1 MPRRTFIESSD
12 SIQLSVYNYSSK
24 SSANRQVLLSHA
36 TGFHGR
42 CFDPVVNFL
51 KNKFDCTSFDY
62 RGFGDSKLN
71 SDWQVEWQGY
81 CDDALAV
88 ANSLHDHGRIIAVG
102 HSMGGAA
109 LIMAALIAPELFKA
123 LIIYEPII
131 FPATFRQASKDLHV
145 PSPLVEGARR
155 RRTTFASREEA
166 LANYSSKP
174 PMDVFKN
181 ESLRA
186 YVEYGFNDIEDTK
199 TKQRSVVLKCL
210 PEHEARTYE
219 TGAAHQT
226 WDQLHLLQ
234 VPTWVVSGAV
244 APNQPSAWS
253 ELIAKEI
260 QNAKFIQWSDVGH
273 FGPMQ
278 QPDRLASLISEV
290 DKLASD
296 NATPTNE

>member
-1 MPRRTFIESSD
+1 MPKRTFIESSD
-12 SIQLSVYNYSSK
+12 SIQLSVYSYPSK

-42 CFDPVVNFL
+42 CFDPVVNSL

-62 RGFGDSKLN
+62 RGFGDSKLD

-88 ANSLHDHGRIIAVG
+88 ASSLRDHGRIIAVG

-131 FPATFRQASKDLHV
+131 FPATFRQAAKDLHV

-174 PMDVFKN
+174 PMNVFKN

-186 YVEYGFNDIEDTK
+186 YVEYGFNDIENTK

-234 VPTWVVSGAV
+234 VPTWVVAGAV

-253 ELIAKEI
+253 ELIANEI

-278 QPDRLASLISEV
+278 QPDRLASLIGEV

>member
-62 RGFGDSKLN
+62 RGFGDSKLD

-88 ANSLHDHGRIIAVG
+88 ASSLRDHGRIIAVG

-131 FPATFRQASKDLHV
+131 FPATFRQAAKDLHV

-174 PMDVFKN
+174 PMNVFKN

-186 YVEYGFNDIEDTK
+186 YVEYGFNDIENTK

-234 VPTWVVSGAV
+234 VPTWVVTGAV

-278 QPDRLASLISEV
+278 QPDRLASLIGEV
-290 DKLASD
+290 DKLIPD